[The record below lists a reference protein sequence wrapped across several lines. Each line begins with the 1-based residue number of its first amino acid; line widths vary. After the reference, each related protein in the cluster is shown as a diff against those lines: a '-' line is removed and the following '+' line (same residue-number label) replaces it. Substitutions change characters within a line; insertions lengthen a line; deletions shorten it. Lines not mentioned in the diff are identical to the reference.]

1 MEEFE
6 KFIVTNEIKFKYAK
20 GMRDIIGREIHIYHE
35 ILFLISGDTE
45 FISEHG
51 SIRLLPHTAVI
62 IPKNTFH
69 RFIVH
74 EDEKNY
80 CRCVLNFETV
90 SDVDEIINEK
100 LKDIAIIQDKT
111 IEQLFLQLRDI
122 PTMPFSKAEKELLL
136 KSFFSALIVF
146 LKKSEASAYKFST
159 NPVTANTIAYI
170 NQNIDKKLTVQQIAT
185 AQHISESYLAHIFKK
200 DMHIPIHKYILEKR
214 IFLADKKIKSN
225 IPATQAAIE
234 CGFQDYSGFYKH
246 YKKIFGVPPT
256 GAKHQKQTNIQD

>member
-20 GMRDIIGREIHIYHE
+20 GMRDIIGRELHIYHE

-45 FISEHG
+45 FVSEHG
-51 SIRLLPHTAVI
+51 SIRLLPYTAVI

-74 EDEKNY
+74 DDERNY
-80 CRCVLNFETV
+80 CRCVLNFESV
-90 SDVDEIINEK
+90 SEVDEIIAEK
-100 LKDIAIIQDKT
+100 LKDISIIQDET
-111 IEQLFLQLRDI
+111 IVQLFLQLRDV
-122 PTMPFSKAEKELLL
+122 PSLSLSKAEKELLL
-136 KSFFSALIVF
+136 KSLFSAILVF
-146 LKKSEASAYKFST
+146 FKKQETSSYEFST
-159 NPVTANTIAYI
+159 NPITANTIAYI
-170 NQNIDKKLTVQQIAT
+170 NENIEKKLTVQQIAA

-200 DMHIPIHKYILEKR
+200 DLHIPIHKYILEKR

-256 GAKHQKQTNIQD
+256 GIKHQK